1 MAKIEISNKPNI
13 SSIKEYMEELEYKV
27 GLITRNRGLESGI
40 EHYGLKGAICG
51 SIFALVL
58 FGIPLILYI
67 YLKIS
72 GGI

>member
-1 MAKIEISNKPNI
+1 MAKIEITNKPNI
-13 SSIKEYMEELEYKV
+13 SSIQSYMEELEYKV

-51 SIFALVL
+51 AIFALVL

-67 YLKIS
+67 YLKMS
-72 GGI
+72 GGM